1 MKKRQI
7 NLDFTSLLDVIMII
21 LFFFVIFSN
30 LETDS
35 IKKDL
40 ENKQQ
45 QVSAELDEAKA
56 KNDKANAALED
67 AEKKNELADKRM
79 EEANSAV
86 DRSGDNADAIM
97 DFSENKNLKLRLD
110 MSGESG
116 WKLMFAKGEEI
127 VKEIP
132 KADVNKM
139 TEDVKALFDEQ
150 GYTKDNTILIEFSYN
165 AAENGTTS
173 AYLDTMKIINELK
186 NEYEHLF
193 YSETDVSIFGEQ

>member
-1 MKKRQI
+1 MKKRHI

-21 LFFFVIFSN
+21 LFFFIIFSN
-30 LETDS
+30 LETGDL
-35 IKKDL
+35 KKEL
-40 ENKQQ
+40 EDKEQ

-56 KNDKANAALED
+56 KNDKADELLGEAQS
-67 AEKKNELADKRM
+67 KNEQADKRL

-110 MSGESG
+110 MGGENG
-116 WKLMFAKGEEI
+116 WTLKFAKGEEI

-132 KADVNKM
+132 KADIGEM
-139 TEDVKALFDEQ
+139 TDEVRVLFTEQ
-150 GYTKDNTILIEFSYN
+150 GYTADNTILIEFSYD
-165 AAENGTTS
+165 ATENGTTS
-173 AYLDTMKIINELK
+173 AYLDTMKIINTLK

-193 YSETDVSIFGEQ
+193 YSETDVSVFGE